1 MKLTHNRKLNKIVKS
16 VNSYAET
23 MKSLSDEQLKDKTEV
38 FRSHLANGESLD
50 NLLPEAFAVVR
61 EADKRVLGLYP
72 FDEQVLG
79 GIILAQGNLAEMKTG
94 EGKTLTE
101 TMPVYLNAITGK
113 GVHVVTVNDYLS
125 HRDSTEM
132 GKVFKWLGLSV
143 GYNTSQLDFKEKQR
157 AYAAD
162 ITYSTNDE
170 LAFDYLRD
178 NMILYPKMKV
188 QRELNYAII
197 DEVDSILID
206 EARTPLIISGK
217 GNSYVSSYQS
227 ADSFVKKLDKDDYIL
242 SEETKTVSLTNQGIK
257 KANEFFGL
265 SDLYDADNLVLAHFV
280 DNALKANYAMYKNVD
295 YIVKDNKAY
304 IVDSFTG
311 RVMEGRRYADGL
323 HQAIEAKEQLPIHEV
338 SRTNASITYQNY
350 FRMYHKISG
359 MTGTAKSDAK
369 EFNDNYHMEVISV
382 PTHKPVIRKDLPD
395 VIYPTS
401 YGRDLAVLRL
411 VEKLYRKKQPV
422 LIGTISVNSSERFD
436 ELLTHHNIPHTVL
449 NAKNNQ
455 KEAEI
460 IAKAGQKCAV
470 TIATNMAGRGTDIKL
485 GMGVASIG
493 GLFVIGTE
501 KHDATRIDNQLRGR
515 SGRQGD
521 PGSTKFFLSLED
533 DIVKRYG
540 SEQIDKVRQKL
551 IKKRRGNLPIRKRS
565 IARLMNEIQK
575 KVEGNNYD
583 ERRDTLR
590 YDDVLRLE
598 RNVVYQQR
606 DIILNEKGN
615 IDDYIVT
622 MIAQTINKKVNKF
635 YRKKQLDFLSLQRFC
650 SNSLS
655 IDLSREEIKGM
666 NKNKVKRL
674 LLNRAVKHLLI
685 NEKHLNNKT
694 QLLEFERVIVLKAID
709 ECWEDNINQMDQ
721 LRLSISLR
729 GYAQHNPLI
738 EYQNTA
744 HLLYQEMIS
753 DIESKVTKDLL
764 NAEIVE
770 GDKIDV

>member
-295 YIVKDNKAY
+295 YIVKDNEAY

-338 SRTNASITYQNY
+338 NRTNASITYQNY

-493 GLFVIGTE
+493 GLFIIGTE

-515 SGRQGD
+515 SGRQGN

-533 DIVKRYG
+533 GIVKRYG

-622 MIAQTINKKVNKF
+622 MIAHTINKKVNEF
-635 YRKKQLDFLSLQRFC
+635 YRKKRLDYLSLQRFC

-666 NKNKVKRL
+666 NKNKVKTL

-770 GDKIDV
+770 GVKN